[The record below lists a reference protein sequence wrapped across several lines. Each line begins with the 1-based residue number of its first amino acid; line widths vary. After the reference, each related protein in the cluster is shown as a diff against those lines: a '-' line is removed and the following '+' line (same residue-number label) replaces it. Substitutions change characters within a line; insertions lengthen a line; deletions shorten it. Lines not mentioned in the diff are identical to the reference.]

1 MDIKNMQKFDFIL
14 GSALLF
20 SLRLPVI
27 ILGKLMKRDHA
38 AAAQGAI
45 LVIKMLGGGSL
56 VLAYPA
62 LLGIRRRYKDSKLV
76 LLTLESVKPFGES
89 LNLFDEII
97 CIRHRS
103 ALSLVSSSLIA
114 WVRCFRRIDTVAD
127 LEVYSKMTTV
137 FSVLTAA
144 RNRVGFYLENT
155 HWRRNIHTHLLFF
168 NRYSGSFYFYD
179 AIAGLLDA
187 EVATRRT
194 CEEHLRQVLLPPTV
208 PRGARKQIAIGYS
221 CSDFGMERTLK
232 PKQWASVLKGRN
244 VSNAELVFLGGKAD
258 RVQAEKII
266 VFLKE
271 RFPGL
276 SFVNMSGLLTLKESI
291 SIIASA
297 DEFWGIDS
305 ALLHYARLLGRKTV
319 SFWGP
324 TDPQTRLR
332 NDDALVSEVFY
343 KKIPC
348 SPCIHVAETP
358 PCHGLSICMEAIFDE
373 NAQMQSLHQF
383 IIV

>member
-1 MDIKNMQKFDFIL
+1 MDIKKKQKLDFIL
-14 GSALLF
+14 GGTLLF
-20 SLRLPVI
+20 FLRLPVI
-27 ILGKLMKRDHA
+27 VFGKLMKRDHA
-38 AAAQGAI
+38 AAAQGTI

-56 VLAYPA
+56 VLAYPS
-62 LLGIRRRYKDSKLV
+62 LLGIRRRYKDRKLI
-76 LLTLESVKPFGES
+76 LLTLESTKQFGES

-97 CIRHRS
+97 CISDRS
-103 ALSLVSSSLIA
+103 ALSLVSSALIA
-114 WVRCFRRIDTVAD
+114 WGRCFRRLDTVVD

-155 HWRRNIHTHLLFF
+155 YWRRRIHTHLLFF
-168 NRYSGSFYFYD
+168 NRYSGSFHFYD
-179 AIAGLLDA
+179 AITRLLDA
-187 EVATRRT
+187 EVATRRD
-194 CEEHLRQVLLPPTV
+194 CEELLRQELPPV
-208 PRGARKQIAIGYS
+208 APRSTRKRIALGHS
-221 CSDFGMERTLK
+221 CSDFGMERTLT
-232 PKQWASVLKGRN
+232 PKQWASILRGRN
-244 VSNAELVFLGGKAD
+244 VSEEELVFLGGKAD
-258 RVQAEKII
+258 RLQADKII
-266 VFLKE
+266 DFLKE

-276 SFVNMSGLLTLKESI
+276 SFVNMCGLLSLKESV
-291 SIIASA
+291 SNIASA

-332 NDDALVSEVFY
+332 DDDTLVSEVFY
-343 KKIPC
+343 RKIQC

-358 PCHGLSICMEAIFDE
+358 PCRGLSMCMEAIFDE
-373 NAQMQSLHQF
+373 NAHTQSLHHF